1 MLRVDKGQMQLECRW
16 CKSSNVM
23 GGVLNM
29 FSVSSYLKYTIAC
42 TTWQPVSIRL
52 EELDNVIGEPG

>member
-1 MLRVDKGQMQLECRW
+1 MQLECRR